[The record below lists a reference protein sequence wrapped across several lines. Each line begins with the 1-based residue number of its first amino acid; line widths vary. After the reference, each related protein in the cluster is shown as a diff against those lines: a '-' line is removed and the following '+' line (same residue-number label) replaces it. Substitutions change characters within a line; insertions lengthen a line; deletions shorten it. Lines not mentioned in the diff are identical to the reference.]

1 MKVLH
6 VIESL
11 GRGGSEQVL
20 VTLLPELV
28 RQGCQAE
35 VAVCRPSYDLQ
46 AELAQHGIEVHRLP
60 LRKKWNLLGQ
70 ARAIARLAGVINADV
85 VHAHLYFP
93 AVATAFMR
101 NLRLSRVRT
110 CVTFHNLAYAGANK
124 TWLGLL
130 VKKRLAALLY
140 PRGFDRM
147 FAVSQAVGTHYQA
160 ALGLSGVEVCFNPVE
175 MPAVRS
181 ATQPQSVPRIT
192 FPGRLVPEKGHQ
204 SLIAALSLLK
214 TPVNV
219 TFAGGGPLTQE
230 LANAAPDVRITGP
243 LPHDEMLTEI
253 AQADLVVI
261 PSTHEGFG
269 LTALEAMA
277 LGRPVIAT
285 RAGGLPEVLGDT
297 GLLVPVGDSAAL
309 AQAIQGLLDDPER
322 CISMGRAGRER
333 AQGQFSP
340 PAIAAQLLARYHDA
354 LKGRPA

>member
-6 VIESL
+6 VIDCL
-11 GRGGSEQVL
+11 GRGGAEQVL
-20 VTLLPELV
+20 VTLLPELA
-28 RQGCQAE
+28 RQGCAAE
-35 VAVCRPSYDLQ
+35 VAVRRPPLDLQ
-46 AELAQHGIEVHRLP
+46 PALEGAGIPVHLLP
-60 LRKKWNLLGQ
+60 KRYKWNLPGQ
-70 ARAIARLAGVINADV
+70 AYGIARLAQAIGADI

-93 AVATAFMR
+93 AVSVAVMR
-101 NLRLSRVRT
+101 LLRLSPART
-110 CVTFHNLAYAGANK
+110 FLTFHNLAYAGANRAGWALTAK
-124 TWLGLL
+124 R
-130 VKKRLAALLY
+130 RLAALLY
-140 PRGFDRM
+140 PRGFDGL
-147 FAVSQAVGTHYQA
+147 FAVSQAVGAHYQA

-175 MPAVRS
+175 MPAIRS
-181 ATQPQSVPRIT
+181 ATQPRSIPRIT
-192 FPGRLVPEKGHQ
+192 VPGRLVPEKGHQ

-219 TFAGGGPLTQE
+219 TFAGGGPLAQE

-261 PSTHEGFG
+261 PSIHEGFG

-277 LGRPVIAT
+277 LGRPVITT

>member
-6 VIESL
+6 VIETL
-11 GRGGSEQVL
+11 GRGGAEQVL
-20 VTLLPELV
+20 LTLLPELA

-35 VAVCRPSYDLQ
+35 VAVCRPPYDLQ
-46 AELAQHGIEVHRLP
+46 AVLEQRGIPVHRLP
-60 LRKKWNLLGQ
+60 FRKKWNLLGQ
-70 ARAIARLAGVINADV
+70 ARAVAHLAGGMGADV

-93 AVATAFMR
+93 AVTTALMR
-101 NLRLSRVRT
+101 VLRLCRART

-124 TWLGLL
+124 AGPGLL

-147 FAVSQAVGTHYQA
+147 FAVSLAVAQHYES
-160 ALGLSGVEVCFNPVE
+160 ALGMVGVKVCHNPIDV
-175 MPAVRS
+175 PAVPTMLRS
-181 ATQPQSVPRIT
+181 RSIPRVVV
-192 FPGRLVPEKGHQ
+192 PGRLVPEKGHQ
-204 SLIAALSLLK
+204 SLIAALFLLK

-219 TFAGGGPLTQE
+219 TFAGGGPLAQE

-261 PSTHEGFG
+261 PSIHEGFG